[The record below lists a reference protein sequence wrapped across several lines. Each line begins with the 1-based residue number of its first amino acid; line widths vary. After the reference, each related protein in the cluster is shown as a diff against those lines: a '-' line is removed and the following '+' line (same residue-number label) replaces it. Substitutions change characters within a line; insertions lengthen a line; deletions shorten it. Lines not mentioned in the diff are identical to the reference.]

1 MMAPYKP
8 HKGGQEQSPGD
19 LDSSLPGNEDDEI
32 QLLLVQHRQLS
43 ELMGGVLPPL
53 LEPLWGSR
61 VLDMG
66 WCAGG
71 LVYEMAWR
79 YPSVQI
85 TGIDA
90 NASVVEKIQSLVRG
104 LGNASVMVQDI
115 HRLDDEV
122 FPPASFDLI
131 HLRFLT
137 GDVTLQQFPPLL
149 WSLVRMCRPGGLI
162 VWTEAELPITTSL
175 ACRHLCALIQRGLLA
190 GGHISSRG
198 NSSGVTARMG
208 PWLNEAGC
216 RITQSRVD
224 AIDISAGSQGHGAFV
239 RQVQL
244 SGKQART
251 FLLGMGIMT
260 AEEFEEVYLE
270 MRHEIEG
277 ENFCGMLYV
286 RTLVGLRSLVM

>member
-1 MMAPYKP
+1 MAPHKP
-8 HKGGQEQSPGD
+8 HKGEEEQSLKG
-19 LDSSLPGNEDDEI
+19 LDSSLPGNEDEEI
-32 QLLLVQHRQLS
+32 QLLLAQHRHLG

-53 LEPLWGSR
+53 LEPIWGSR

-66 WCAGG
+66 WCTGG
-71 LVYEMAWR
+71 LVFEMAWR

-90 NASVVEKIQSLVRG
+90 SASMVEKIQSLVRG
-104 LGNASVMVQDI
+104 LSNASVMVQDI

-137 GDVTLQQFPPLL
+137 GDVTLRQFPPLL
-149 WSLVRMCRPGGLI
+149 WSLVRICRPGGLI
-162 VWTEAELPITTSL
+162 VWTEAELPITTSPV
-175 ACRHLCALIQRGLLA
+175 CRYLCALIRRGLLA
-190 GGHISSRG
+190 GGYISSHG
-198 NSSGVTARMG
+198 NSLGITPRMS

-224 AIDISAGSQGHGAFV
+224 AINISAGSQGHGAFV

-244 SGKQART
+244 SGEQART
-251 FLLGMGIMT
+251 FLLGMGITT

-270 MRHEIEG
+270 MQREIE
-277 ENFCGMLYV
+277 EKNFCGMLYV
-286 RTLVGLRSLVM
+286 RTLVGLRSLLT